1 MLQFPSPTKMFLL
14 QRPDDPEYR
23 SLFDLAFAKRPAEEL
38 YDLATDPYQMN
49 NVAKDP
55 VYESTRA
62 ELSARLQEY
71 LRSAAD
77 PREVGGPMKWEQ
89 AQYFKESDLRPE
101 PSPEA
106 IDALGL
112 DDRYSYID

>member
-1 MLQFPSPTKMFLL
+1 MLQLPSPTKMFLL
-14 QRPDDPEYR
+14 QRADDPEYR
-23 SLFDLAFAKRPAEEL
+23 PLFNLAFSKRLAEAL

-55 VYESTRA
+55 AYESTRA
-62 ELSARLQEY
+62 KLSARLQEY
-71 LRSAAD
+71 LRSTAD

-106 IDALGL
+106 IEALGL
-112 DDRYSYID
+112 DVRYSYVD